1 MTTFWFSL
9 LLELG
14 WHKILYLTGSE
25 STKIPWKP
33 DNVSHFLCCVM
44 SLYKSTSFSTCPTPS
59 KFLESFSEENWWIWF
74 SSSISAVVNVLEGV
88 MEIESNLDYK
98 LSSPLLKTMF
108 AEFTRLLPSVLSGP
122 KWHHF
127 FKLAG
132 MAYLLEVHYGVV
144 CRHLCFIFTFWI
156 LSCPTRNSTCHV
168 PFKHENNQIWL
179 IGC

>member
-1 MTTFWFSL
+1 MF
-9 LLELG
+9 
-14 WHKILYLTGSE
+14 LTS
-25 STKIPWKP
+25 S
-33 DNVSHFLCCVM
+33 VM
-44 SLYKSTSFSTCPTPS
+44 LWVYINLPASTCPTPS
-59 KFLESFSEENWWIWF
+59 NFLESFSEENWWIWF
-74 SSSISAVVNVLEGV
+74 SSSISAVVDVLEGV

-144 CRHLCFIFTFWI
+144 CRHLCFIFTFRI
-156 LSCPTRNSTCHV
+156 LSCPTRNSTSHV